1 MPQPD
6 LHPLPGREVIVG
18 VGGERGTGVA
28 SSDPVASPLRL
39 HVVEHGRREAAGLP
53 LLMLHGVPATSY
65 VWRDVAR
72 DLEHDRLSVM
82 PDLVGCGESERP
94 AGRRAY
100 RLEEQA
106 KALLAALDRSGID
119 RFAVLGSD
127 LG

>member
-18 VGGERGTGVA
+18 VGGARDAGGGPLAAVA
-28 SSDPVASPLRL
+28 FPLRL
-39 HVVEHGRREAAGLP
+39 DVGEHGRRDAAGLP

-72 DLEHDRLSVM
+72 DLERARLSVM

-94 AGRRAY
+94 AGRSAY

-106 KALLAALDRSGID
+106 TAMLAALDDLGID